1 MSGSLFLFYKSGII
15 CYNRHR
21 IKMLLH
27 RRFCMNFGKEGTR
40 KKRKA
45 ALARRGK
52 IGRKLLTIFF
62 ELGFAAIIGLAVC
75 IASAGYGA
83 YQGILAASPGIE
95 EIDASP
101 TGYLS
106 TILDSKGN
114 TTATLVASGSNRVYV
129 TLDEIPVHLQ
139 NAFIA
144 IEDARFREHNGI
156 DIKGIIRAGIRG
168 IAAGFRF
175 REGASTITQQLL
187 KNNVFTTWTAE
198 KSQADRFKRKIQEQY
213 LALQLE
219 QAESKDWILENYL
232 NTVNLG
238 QNTLG
243 VQSASRR
250 YFGKDVSELTLS
262 EASVI
267 AGITKNP
274 SGYNP
279 ITHPEANAKRRK
291 KVLDDMQDQGLITQQ
306 QYDEAMDDNVYGRI
320 QKVNAK
326 QQDKSSVHSY
336 FDDALTEQ
344 VIEDLMNVLG
354 CSQTEAY
361 KRLYNSGLTIYS
373 TQDPDIQAI
382 CDAEVNNM
390 ANYPSSPKT
399 SFSMTL
405 TIQKPDGEFKYY
417 DEQTMLAY
425 YQSANKEYTIN
436 FNSQEEAMAAVEK
449 YKADILEEGDVVPE
463 NGQNVTFTVQPQAA
477 LTVIDQK
484 TGEVKAM
491 VGGRGEKTANRT
503 LNRAT
508 DSVRQPGS
516 TFKVL
521 AAFAPAIDTGQMTL
535 ASVEDNAPYSYT
547 NGTPLKNYND
557 KYTGFATIREAIQ
570 QSINVVTVKTLSDI
584 GVDTGYDYLTEN
596 FGFTTLCDQDRTEAL
611 ALGGITKGVT
621 NLELTAAY
629 AAIANK
635 GAYIKPRLYTK
646 IIDHDGNVL
655 IDNTPEKHR
664 ALKKTTAWLLTNAM
678 QDVLT
683 VGTGKLAAFE
693 GMTLAG
699 KTGTTTKNKDALF
712 AGFSPYYTLVVW
724 GGYDDNTPQDGSM
737 TSYPKL
743 IWRAVMS
750 RIHEGL
756 KNKEFKMPSG
766 IITAEVCKKSGMPV
780 KSGICTRD
788 PRGDMTITEYFAE
801 GTVPEEECVHHASIR
816 LCASSGRL
824 AGPYCPGSVLASS
837 VRIIGGSPDSE
848 DGPYLYTGSLSNI
861 CNVHT
866 SHTQTQPQT
875 PSGNEPSGGDT
886 VTDTEGEQPDTQPG
900 EGGEQPD
907 TPGGEG
913 GEQPGAPGG
922 EGGEQPG
929 ASGGESGEHP
939 SGEGGEPGQQP
950 DTPPAGNGEGVP
962 TEVIMDFE

>member
-1 MSGSLFLFYKSGII
+1 MDFS
-15 CYNRHR
+15 
-21 IKMLLH
+21 
-27 RRFCMNFGKEGTR
+27 KEGTR
-40 KKRKA
+40 KKRRAIIEKK
-45 ALARRGK
+45 GK
-52 IGRKLLTIFF
+52 IGRKCTTLLF
-62 ELGFAAIIGLAVC
+62 ELVLVAVFALAVC
-75 IASAGYGA
+75 IGGAGYGA
-83 YQGILAASPGIE
+83 YQGILAASPSIKD
-95 EIDASP
+95 IDATP

-106 TILDSKGN
+106 TILDAKGN

-129 TLDEIPVHLQ
+129 TIDEIPINLQ

-156 DIKGIIRAGIRG
+156 DIKGIIRAGIKG
-168 IAAGFRF
+168 IAAGFHF
-175 REGASTITQQLL
+175 SEGASTITQQLL
-187 KNNVFTTWTAE
+187 KNNVFTSWTAE

-219 QAESKDWILENYL
+219 KEESKDWILENYL

-243 VQSASRR
+243 VQSASKR

-262 EASVI
+262 ECAVI

-279 ITHPEANAKRRK
+279 IVHPQENAKRRK
-291 KVLDDMQDQGLITQQ
+291 KVLDDMREQGMIKQQ
-306 QYDEAMDDNVYGRI
+306 QYDEAMADDVYSRI

-326 QQDKSSVHSY
+326 QLDKSSVHSY

-344 VIEDLMNVLG
+344 VIEDLMEVLG

-361 KRLYNSGLTIYS
+361 KRLYNTGLTIYS

-382 CDAEVNNM
+382 CDEQVNNM
-390 ANYPSSPKT
+390 ENYPTSPKT

-425 YQSANKEYTIN
+425 YQSANKSYTIN
-436 FNSQEEAMAAVEK
+436 FASQEEALAAVEK
-449 YKADILEEGDVVPE
+449 YKTDIMEEGDIVPE
-463 NGQNVTFTVQPQAA
+463 NGQTITYTIQPQAA

-521 AAFAPAIDTGQMTL
+521 AAFAPALDTGQMTL
-535 ASVEDNAPYSYT
+535 ASVEDDAPYTYS
-547 NGTPLKNYND
+547 NGTPLKNYN
-557 KYTGFATIREAIQ
+557 KRYGGFTSIREAIT
-570 QSINVVTVKTLSDI
+570 QSINVVTVKTLTDI
-584 GVDTGYDYLTEN
+584 GIDTGYDYLVN
-596 FGFTTLCDQDRTEAL
+596 HFGFTTLSDQDRTEAMS
-611 ALGGITKGVT
+611 LGGITHGVT

-629 AAIANK
+629 ASIAN
-635 GAYIKPRLYTK
+635 GGTYIKPRLYTK

-655 IDNTPEKHR
+655 IDNVPKKQE
-664 ALKKTTAWLLTNAM
+664 ALQETTAWLLTNAM

-683 VGTGKLAAFE
+683 VGTGKQANFE
-693 GMTLAG
+693 GMALAG
-699 KTGTTTKNKDALF
+699 KSGTTTKNKDALF
-712 AGFSPYYTLVVW
+712 AGFSPYYSLVVW
-724 GGYDDNTPQDGSM
+724 GGYDDNTRQENGT

-743 IWRAVMS
+743 IWKAVMS

-756 KNKEFKMPSG
+756 EYKEFDMPSG
-766 IITAEVCKKSGMPV
+766 IVTAQVCKKSGMLV
-780 KSGICTRD
+780 QEGVCNHD
-788 PRGDMTITEYFAE
+788 PRGSMVTTEYFAE
-801 GTVPEEECVHHASIR
+801 GTVPEDVCVHHAAVRVCSV
-816 LCASSGRL
+816 SGML
-824 AGPYCPGSVLASS
+824 AGPYCPGGTHVSS

-848 DGPYLYTGSLSNI
+848 DGPYLYTGNLNP
-861 CNVHT
+861 CTMHT
-866 SHTQTQPQT
+866 RESAAQSDPSEENQAPEDGTQGEP
-875 PSGNEPSGGDT
+875 NEN
-886 VTDTEGEQPDTQPG
+886 PDADAETQPG
-900 EGGEQPD
+900 AEQ
-907 TPGGEG
+907 GA
-913 GEQPGAPGG
+913 QPGADSSGSNPSGADSSG
-922 EGGEQPG
+922 SNDSGSNSTEGGQDTVIDVPLED
-929 ASGGESGEHP
+929 
-939 SGEGGEPGQQP
+939 EPV
-950 DTPPAGNGEGVP
+950 ANEF
-962 TEVIMDFE
+962 ILDF